1 MLSILPLR
9 IRFRESKFTYPQ
21 ITMLPARKNE
31 YLKKKK
37 TVSPKKTLHTVLK
50 KQHYIICELC
60 VKPLSAS
67 VALI

>member
-1 MLSILPLR
+1 MLQNFEIYLPTDNHVACKKKW
-9 IRFRESKFTYPQ
+9 IS
-21 ITMLPARKNE
+21 
-31 YLKKKK
+31 KKK
-37 TVSPKKTLHTVLK
+37 TVSPKKTLDTVLK

>member
-1 MLSILPLR
+1 MS
-9 IRFRESKFTYPQ
+9 
-21 ITMLPARKNE
+21 PARKNE
-31 YLKKKK
+31 YLKKKQ